1 MVVKLD
7 GSDKV
12 EIAEGAFVWLKDK
25 KLEDGELYLEW
36 EDIQAADQ
44 KAILDLRNQIDSLTG
59 KLAEVVLSASKKT
72 V

>member
-12 EIAEGAFVWLKDK
+12 EVAEGSFVWLKDK
-25 KLEDGELYLEW
+25 KLEQGELYLEW

-44 KAILDLRNQIDSLTG
+44 EAILDLRNQIDSLTG
-59 KLAEVVLSASKKT
+59 KLADIVLSAAKKT
-72 V
+72 T

>member
-12 EIAEGAFVWLKDK
+12 EVAEGSFVWLKDK
-25 KLEDGELYLEW
+25 KLEQGELYLEW

-44 KAILDLRNQIDSLTG
+44 EAILDLRNQIDSLTG
-59 KLAEVVLSASKKT
+59 KLAEVVLSAAKKT
-72 V
+72 T

>member
-12 EIAEGAFVWLKDK
+12 EVAEGSFVWLKDK
-25 KLEDGELYLEW
+25 KLEEGELYLEW

-44 KAILDLRNQIDSLTG
+44 EAILDLRNQIDSLTG
-59 KLAEVVLSASKKT
+59 KLAEVVLSAAKKT
-72 V
+72 T